1 MKNLYFQ
8 VKSFEEAHGDLIKKA
23 ETILKIVALGTAV
36 IMMTT
41 NPGGCSGYPVY

>member
-8 VKSFEEAHGDLIKKA
+8 VKSFEETHENFIKKA
-23 ETILKIVALGTAV
+23 TEILKIVALGAAV
-36 IMMTT
+36 IMIAT